1 MDWFI
6 ADTHFFHRRVI
17 EYSGRP
23 WDTLEHMT
31 EGLIKNWNARVG
43 KEDRVFVL
51 GDFSFGSKPQIREL
65 VPRLQGKKILIK
77 GNHDMRN
84 GVFYVEAGFASVSQ
98 YPMFYTDEA
107 HGITQ
112 RFLLSHEPIFPEVGD
127 LINIHGHLHN
137 GVNHNF
143 YAPQHYCVSVEQ
155 TDYHPITLPEILR
168 RISERNSNWS
178 EVALSRKGDYDMRRI
193 VREEIVR

>member
-1 MDWFI
+1 MQILIFI
-6 ADTHFFHRRVI
+6 NHKRVI
-17 EYSGRP
+17 QYSSRP
-23 WDTLEHMT
+23 WDTLEQMH
-31 EGLIKNWNARVG
+31 EGLIKNWNARVA
-43 KEDRVFVL
+43 KEDRVFIL

-84 GVFYVEAGFASVSQ
+84 GVFYVEAGFASVTQ
-98 YPMFYTDEA
+98 HPLFYTDEA
-107 HGITQ
+107 NGIKE
-112 RFLLSHEPIFPEVGD
+112 RFLLSHEPIFPAVGG

-155 TDYHPITLPEILR
+155 IDYRPISLKSILD
-168 RISERNSNWS
+168 RIHERNNVWF
-178 EVALSRKGDYDMRRI
+178 EKGLYAEDNYDVREI
-193 VREEIVR
+193 VRESKKEI

>member
-6 ADTHFFHRRVI
+6 ADTHFFHRKVI
-17 EYSGRP
+17 QYSSRP
-23 WDTLEHMT
+23 WDTLEQMH

-84 GVFYVEAGFASVSQ
+84 GVFYVEAGFASVSHF
-98 YPMFYTDEA
+98 PIFYTDESR
-107 HGITQ
+107 GITQ
-112 RFLLSHEPIFPEVGD
+112 RFILSHEPVFPAVGD

-137 GVNHNF
+137 GVNPDF

-155 TDYHPITLPEILR
+155 TDYRPITLPDILA
-168 RISERNSNWS
+168 RIAKRNSSWS
-178 EVALSRKGDYDMRRI
+178 EITLNRKEDYDTRQIMRESSNI
-193 VREEIVR
+193 

>member
-1 MDWFI
+1 MQILIFI
-6 ADTHFFHRRVI
+6 NHKRVI
-17 EYSGRP
+17 QYSSRP
-23 WDTLEHMT
+23 WDTLEQMH

-65 VPRLQGKKILIK
+65 VPRLHGKKILIK

-84 GVFYVEAGFASVSQ
+84 GVFYVEAGFASVSHF
-98 YPMFYTDEA
+98 PIFYTDESR
-107 HGITQ
+107 GITQ
-112 RFLLSHEPIFPEVGD
+112 RFILSHEPVFPAVGD

-137 GVNHNF
+137 GVNPDF

-155 TDYHPITLPEILR
+155 TDYRPITLPDILA
-168 RISERNSNWS
+168 RIAKRNSSWS
-178 EVALSRKGDYDMRRI
+178 EITLNRKEDYDTRQI
-193 VREEIVR
+193 VRESANI